1 MEPITTALV
10 AALGK
15 LAEPAVKDAYE
26 GLKALIVKKL
36 GARHGVVEAVGNLEK
51 KPDSAGR
58 RETLNEEIAGS
69 SAAGDAEVVTA
80 AHRLLEQVK
89 KHGGGQD
96 VVQQNVTGN
105 RNIFSGTGDITIG
118 GKPP

>member
-15 LAEPAVKDAYE
+15 LAEPAVRDAYE
-26 GLKALIVKKL
+26 GLKALLARKF
-36 GARHGVVEAVGNLEK
+36 GARHAVLEAVDQLEQ

-58 RETLNEEIAGS
+58 RATLQEEVGS
-69 SAAGDAEVVTA
+69 SAAAGDPDVLA
-80 AHRLLEQVK
+80 AAQRLLESVQRTA
-89 KHGGGQD
+89 GGP
-96 VVQQNVTGN
+96 VTVQQKVAGN
-105 RNIFSGTGDITIG
+105 RNIFTGTGDINFG